1 VVLSSI
7 DWHILKDS
15 LAPIL
20 AALDNAMP
28 GSFQEVECGSFSRK
42 KQPEE

>member
-7 DWHILKDS
+7 DWHIHKENLP
-15 LAPIL
+15 PIA
-20 AALDNAMP
+20 AALENAAP
-28 GSFQEVECGSFSRK
+28 GSFQEVECAGCRK